1 MAFVNHGAGLNIQ
14 EVLFHILV
22 VLDMTCDPS
31 YFPLILLPA
40 LPYLNGL
47 ILPGFLDGTNI

>member
-47 ILPGFLDGTNI
+47 ILPDFLDGTNI